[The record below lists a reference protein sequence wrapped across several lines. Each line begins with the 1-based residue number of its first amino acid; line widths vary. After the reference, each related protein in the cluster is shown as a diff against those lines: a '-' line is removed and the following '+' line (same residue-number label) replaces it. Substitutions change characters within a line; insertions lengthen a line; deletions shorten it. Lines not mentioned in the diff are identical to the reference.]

1 MISNISCDKETIVE
15 LGAITVPK
23 ASSFYNSVLP
33 EDGYKIT
40 GNSLIDT
47 TGEGVSG
54 PVAEIEFTGHG
65 YKGTIAALSNL
76 GSAMAS
82 AGISASGVP
91 NNLTGNLITIDL
103 KPPHATGC
111 PQ

>member
-1 MISNISCDKETIVE
+1 VISNITCDNETIVE
-15 LGAITVPK
+15 LGAITVRS

-40 GNSLIDT
+40 SNSLIDT
-47 TGEGVSG
+47 TGDGASG
-54 PVAEIEFTGHG
+54 PFAEIDFTGHG
-65 YKGTIAALSNL
+65 YKGMIGAISNM

-82 AGISASGVP
+82 AGVSPSGLP
-91 NNLTGNLITIDL
+91 SDMSGTLITIDL